1 MDGYNINPPAQD
13 NIRPTEVPKA
23 PPLPSDIK
31 HLKDQIRMLKEEKQL
46 IGTVI
51 LHQVNR
57 IIREAEY
64 LDTEVK
70 DKLISDIWKGRE
82 K

>member
-1 MDGYNINPPAQD
+1 MN
-13 NIRPTEVPKA
+13 
-23 PPLPSDIK
+23 PLPSDIK
-31 HLKDQIRMLKEEKQL
+31 HLKDHIRMLKEEKQL

-64 LDTEVK
+64 LNEETK
-70 DKLISDIWKGRE
+70 GKLIGDIWKGRE
-82 K
+82 NETRSQ